1 MVNSLPIWSQT
12 AVHVTIVRLNIVAAV
27 VRQIYT
33 SLLFHANERHLLQFY
48 LVNMALLCHPSE
60 IKKNVQRTKEH
71 KEGRAVYLIK
81 N

>member
-12 AVHVTIVRLNIVAAV
+12 AVHMTVARLNIVVAV
-27 VRQIYT
+27 VRQNYT
-33 SLLFHANERHLLQFY
+33 CMLFHANERRLLQFY

-60 IKKNVQRTKEH
+60 IKKNLQRTKEH